1 MTYSTGCERD
11 NDDDMDNDVYV
22 YGSMDVPSINCIKK
36 GLRWYVLY
44 IVYVCLDA
52 NLLIML
58 LPKYQPKRGGDLG
71 WSKLFRFKCGIK
83 NYFQLAKTN
92 LRTQFNCNKIW

>member
-1 MTYSTGCERD
+1 MRIFFIASILVTLLLYPVTYSTGCERD

-22 YGSMDVPSINCIKK
+22 YGSMDIPSINCIKK

-52 NLLIML
+52 NLLIMRHLNWL
-58 LPKYQPKRGGDLG
+58 L
-71 WSKLFRFKCGIK
+71 
-83 NYFQLAKTN
+83 N
-92 LRTQFNCNKIW
+92 